1 MKKVFIIFFL
11 VAILFK
17 PAVAYDFQE
26 VDRLIRTT
34 VNTVLEISRAKDLNE
49 ELKKEQI
56 MAVVTRVFNLPLM
69 AKLTLGRRHWK
80 ELNGEQRE
88 EFTNLFIKQMQSTY
102 LGKVEIAADAK
113 VQFEEPFGVNTKIH
127 MKTRAMTKDEPIKIL
142 YKLYK
147 SGEKWR
153 VYDVE
158 IQDVSIVKS
167 YGMQY
172 SQILQTGT
180 YEDLLGKMKEKIQQ
194 SESEVPPK
202 K

>member
-1 MKKVFIIFFL
+1 MKRLFVVFFL
-11 VAILFK
+11 IVVLCK
-17 PAVAYDFQE
+17 PSAADDFQE

-34 VNTVLEISRAKDLNE
+34 VNTVLKISRTTDLNR

-69 AKLTLGRRHWK
+69 AKLTLGPKHWGK
-80 ELNGEQRE
+80 LSGKQRE
-88 EFTNLFIKQMQSTY
+88 DFTDLFIKQMQSTY
-102 LGKVEIAADAK
+102 FGQVELAADAT
-113 VQFEEPFGVNTKIH
+113 VQFEEPFGVNNKIH
-127 MKTRAMTKDEPIKIL
+127 IKTLAISKDEPIKIL

-147 SGEKWR
+147 GRGAWR

-172 SQILQTGT
+172 NEILQNGT
-180 YEDLLGKMKEKIQQ
+180 YEDLIGKIKAKIRQNDKAT
-194 SESEVPPK
+194 PK
-202 K
+202 ND

>member
-1 MKKVFIIFFL
+1 MKKLFVIFFL
-11 VAILFK
+11 VAVLFK
-17 PAVAYDFQE
+17 PAVADDFQE

-34 VNTVLEISRAKDLNE
+34 VNTVLEISRATDLNE

-56 MAVVTRVFNLPLM
+56 MAVMTRVFNLPLM

-88 EFTNLFIKQMQSTY
+88 KFTDLFIKQMQSIY
-102 LGKVEIAADAK
+102 LGKVELVADAK

-127 MKTRAMTKDEPIKIL
+127 MITRAITKDEPIKIL

-147 SGEKWR
+147 RREKWR

-180 YEDLLGKMKEKIQQ
+180 YEDLIGKMKAKIKQ
-194 SESEVPPK
+194 SEAPPQ
-202 K
+202 